1 MIVQPQRT
9 SCNGRID
16 AVTAPPRRLVAGAMR
31 FAMPT
36 AVELAIAACR
46 TIGARTLLRRC
57 GEIRRIEIV
66 FASNPTRVKRA
77 YRRA

>member
-1 MIVQPQRT
+1 
-9 SCNGRID
+9 
-16 AVTAPPRRLVAGAMR
+16 MR

-36 AVELAIAACR
+36 AVEPAIAACR
-46 TIGARTLLRRC
+46 TIGALTLLRRC